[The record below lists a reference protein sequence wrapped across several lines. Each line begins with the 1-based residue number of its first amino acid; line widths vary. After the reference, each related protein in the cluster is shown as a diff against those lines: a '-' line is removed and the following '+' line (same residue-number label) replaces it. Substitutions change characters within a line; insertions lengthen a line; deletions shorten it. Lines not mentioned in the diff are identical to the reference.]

1 MQGEKRS
8 ESWDPRSSASF
19 WINHASKALMR
30 LQDGRLRPLGFGM
43 RQMPVLHALGD
54 GGSMSQ
60 KELARFAG
68 VEQPTMAEMLAR
80 MERDG
85 VVERAPDP
93 KDGRASRTSLTRRAL
108 LRLPQLKEELIEVER
123 EAMTGFSA
131 AEKELLLTLL
141 QRVARNLDNLGT

>member
-8 ESWDPRSSASF
+8 ESWDPTASASF
-19 WINHASKALMR
+19 WINHASRVLMR

-43 RQMPVLHALGD
+43 RQMPVLHALSD

-85 VVERAPDP
+85 VVERGPDP
-93 KDGRASRTSLTRRAL
+93 KDGRASLTSLTRKAL
-108 LRLPQLKEELIEVER
+108 LRLPKLKEELIEVER
-123 EAMTGFSA
+123 EATAGFSA
-131 AEKELLLTLL
+131 AEKELLQTLL
-141 QRVARNLDNLGT
+141 QRVVKNLGSLER

>member
-19 WINHASKALMR
+19 WINHASRALMR

-43 RQMPVLHALGD
+43 RQMPVLHALAD
-54 GGSMSQ
+54 GGAISQ

-85 VVERAPDP
+85 VVERGPDP

-123 EAMTGFSA
+123 EAMAGFSA